1 MWKCMYFC
9 SLCPQEILNH
19 CFDDVERF
27 MARLQQAAEAKRVLS
42 QRTKK
47 RSKKSSKKEE
57 PSGESCTTKRF
68 SQFFRRILRD

>member
-9 SLCPQEILNH
+9 SLHPQEIMNH

-42 QRTKK
+42 QRSKK

-57 PSGESCTTKRF
+57 PSGESCVTKRF
-68 SQFFRRILRD
+68 S